1 MYNVAKITFE
11 DNSVYFTVRKDNRT
25 LAQINN
31 CANSPSNSP
40 VHKKLRKVEAVSTE
54 LLEANVS
61 QVKGEQSRTQLIND
75 SIALKVEV
83 LNVRHN
89 ISLTKSAS
97 SQRAELREAFDLEML
112 FACLVRK
119 FGKDEVSSSLMT
131 DTAEQ
136 FIEKFELEA

>member
-1 MYNVAKITFE
+1 MYNVAKITFK
-11 DNSVYFTVRKDNRT
+11 DNSVYFTVRKDDRT

-40 VHKKLRKVEAVSTE
+40 VHKKLRKVEAVATE
-54 LLEANVS
+54 LLETNVA
-61 QVKGEQSRTQLIND
+61 QLTGEQLRTHLIND
-75 SIALKVEV
+75 SVASNVEV
-83 LNVRHN
+83 LNVRHS
-89 ISLTKSAS
+89 ISLKKSAS
-97 SQRAELREAFDLEML
+97 SQRTELREAFDLEML

-119 FGKDEVSSSLMT
+119 FGKDKVMSSLNA